1 MNSFD
6 LFAVIA
12 LVILAFGDLMVGV
25 ANDAVNFLNPAI
37 GAKAAKLKTIL
48 LVSSVGMIIGATFS
62 DGIIEVARK
71 GIFNPDFFT
80 AHEAILIFTAVAI
93 TDIILLD
100 LLLPGLNG
108 YEVLQKIRDSG
119 ETKALPVI
127 VFSNLGQREDIEKAK
142 AIGVNDF
149 LIKANFT
156 LDDVVTKVASFLK

>member
-1 MNSFD
+1 V
-6 LFAVIA
+6 AVSPDGEGA
-12 LVILAFGDLMVGV
+12 MAGILK
-25 ANDAVNFLNPAI
+25 
-37 GAKAAKLKTIL
+37 AK
-48 LVSSVGMIIGATFS
+48 
-62 DGIIEVARK
+62 
-71 GIFNPDFFT
+71 P
-80 AHEAILIFTAVAI
+80 
-93 TDIILLD
+93 DIILLD

>member
-1 MNSFD
+1 MAKKVFIVED
-6 LFAVIA
+6 
-12 LVILAFGDLMVGV
+12 DE
-25 ANDAVNFLNPAI
+25 FLRSLTVKRLEKE
-37 GAKAAKLKTIL
+37 GY
-48 LVSSVGMIIGATFS
+48 
-62 DGIIEVARK
+62 EVAVSPDGEGAMA
-71 GIFNPDFFT
+71 GILKAKP
-80 AHEAILIFTAVAI
+80 
-93 TDIILLD
+93 DIILLD